1 MNSSSARVQA
11 YDEWYASLPPL
22 NVSLEAP
29 ALRPPTRLSTA
40 WENYV
45 SAVNCLKDELGPS
58 SSHHDGFYCLSVA
71 EEYERQLISSVE
83 TDNEQIVM
91 ACRAALNHALLR
103 LSLDVARGRKYV
115 EVGITIDC
123 LAPDIM
129 YRRESVMK
137 AHAELIYM
145 TEAMKALSLGA
156 EPPSPSSA
164 VSPILQRYVSDA
176 AKA

>member
-1 MNSSSARVQA
+1 MSASFDA
-11 YDEWYASLPPL
+11 WYASLPPL

-29 ALRPPTRLSTA
+29 ALHPPTRLSTA

-45 SAVNCLKDELGPS
+45 NAVNWLKEELGPS
-58 SSHHDGFYCLSVA
+58 SARHDGYYCLSAA
-71 EEYERQLISSVE
+71 EEYERELITSVAG
-83 TDNEQIVM
+83 DNEQIVM

-115 EVGITIDC
+115 EVGIAIDC

-137 AHAELIYM
+137 AHAELVYI
-145 TEAMKALSLGA
+145 TEAMQAIAAGA
-156 EPPSPSSA
+156 EPPVPSAA
-164 VSPILQRYVSDA
+164 VSPILKSYVSDA
-176 AKA
+176 ATA

>member
-1 MNSSSARVQA
+1 MNSSSARLQA

-29 ALRPPTRLSTA
+29 VLSPPSRLSTA

-45 SAVNCLKDELGPS
+45 SAVAALKEELGPS
-58 SSHHDGFYCLSVA
+58 SSRHDGFYCLSAA
-71 EEYERQLISSVE
+71 EEYERELLSSVPG
-83 TDNEQIVM
+83 DNEQIVM

-115 EVGITIDC
+115 DVGITIDC
-123 LAPDIM
+123 LAPDII

-137 AHAELIYM
+137 AHAELIYI
-145 TEAMKALSLGA
+145 TEAMRALSCGM
-156 EPPSPSSA
+156 EPPPPSSA

-176 AKA
+176 ATA